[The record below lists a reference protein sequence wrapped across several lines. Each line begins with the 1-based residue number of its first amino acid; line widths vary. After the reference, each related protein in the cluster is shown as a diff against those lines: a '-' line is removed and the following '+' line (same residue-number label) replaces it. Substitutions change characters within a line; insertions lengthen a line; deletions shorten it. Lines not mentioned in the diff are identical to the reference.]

1 MDNDIKSEDE
11 NNLLL
16 NENGNDENDENND
29 GDVDDE
35 DGDLDD
41 GDYYE
46 NENEN
51 EGEDNDNDIEGD
63 DEAENEQLND
73 LKNNEKNTNNRKI
86 DDDFFMSNA
95 KKMFSEQLMQHNN
108 DGYNNKNMNHNEMIK
123 SMNLY
128 SDSTNYGQTEIS
140 SSNHLKQN
148 CNTNGNEHDNYITQ
162 KLNSMNNSNPKKH
175 TRDELVFLTKIF
187 DRCENYE
194 DAIET
199 SLSFIKMKPILSSD
213 ERLTFSNA
221 FKNLLIIKRNS
232 LKYLEDLF
240 KKETKNQSKTEKEGE
255 ENIRNCEYL
264 DEIITKVEDEL
275 HSLIGLML
283 EILDEMLIPNSK
295 KPEAQVFYLKLK
307 ADYYRYK
314 AEISKGDD
322 KEIAIDLAEH
332 AYNDA
337 YLMSEEQLPITSL
350 TRVGLAVNFSIF
362 YYEHKDMLDEA
373 IMIAR
378 SCFDDAIKSVDDIE
392 PEKAKDYILLV
403 HLLKE
408 NVIFWNTEKAEEES
422 SQN

>member
-1 MDNDIKSEDE
+1 MDNESKSEDNKSYE
-11 NNLLL
+11 NEE
-16 NENGNDENDENND
+16 NEMNESEHEENND
-29 GDVDDE
+29 ADVDDE
-35 DGDLDD
+35 EGENDD
-41 GDYYE
+41 GSYYE
-46 NENEN
+46 NENE
-51 EGEDNDNDIEGD
+51 ENDNDIDGD
-63 DEAENEQLND
+63 DEAESDQLNELRQNQND
-73 LKNNEKNTNNRKI
+73 KNMNSMRN
-86 DDDFFMSNA
+86 DDDFFIANA

-108 DGYNNKNMNHNEMIK
+108 DGNFKSNMDHNEMIK

-128 SDSTNYGQTEIS
+128 NDSSNYGQTETT
-140 SSNHLKQN
+140 NHSKQN
-148 CNTNGNEHDNYITQ
+148 NFSLVSESDNFITQ
-162 KLNSMNNSNPKKH
+162 KLNSMNNNNPKKH

-221 FKNLLIIKRNS
+221 FKNLLIMKRNS

-240 KKETKNQSKTEKEGE
+240 KKERKCKGLTEKEAE
-255 ENIRNCEYL
+255 ENIKNCEYL
-264 DEIITKVEDEL
+264 DEIIIKVEDES

-307 ADYYRYK
+307 ADYFRYK
-314 AEISKGDD
+314 AEISRGDD

-337 YLMSEEQLPITSL
+337 YLMSEEQLPITSI

-362 YYEHKDMLDEA
+362 YYEHKSMLDEA

-408 NVIFWNTEKAEEES
+408 NVIFWNTEKADEES

>member
-1 MDNDIKSEDE
+1 
-11 NNLLL
+11 L
-16 NENGNDENDENND
+16 NELRQNQND
-29 GDVDDE
+29 
-35 DGDLDD
+35 
-41 GDYYE
+41 
-46 NENEN
+46 
-51 EGEDNDNDIEGD
+51 
-63 DEAENEQLND
+63 
-73 LKNNEKNTNNRKI
+73 KNMNSMRN
-86 DDDFFMSNA
+86 DDDFFIANA

-108 DGYNNKNMNHNEMIK
+108 DGNFKSNMDHNEMIK

-128 SDSTNYGQTEIS
+128 NDSSNYGQTETT
-140 SSNHLKQN
+140 NHSKQN
-148 CNTNGNEHDNYITQ
+148 NFSLVSESDNFITQ
-162 KLNSMNNSNPKKH
+162 KLNSMNNNNPKKH

-221 FKNLLIIKRNS
+221 FKNLLIMKRNS

-240 KKETKNQSKTEKEGE
+240 KKERKSKGLTEKEAE
-255 ENIRNCEYL
+255 ENIKNCEYL
-264 DEIITKVEDEL
+264 DEIIIKVEDES

-307 ADYYRYK
+307 ADYFRYK
-314 AEISKGDD
+314 AEISRGDD

-337 YLMSEEQLPITSL
+337 YLMSEEQLPITSI

-362 YYEHKDMLDEA
+362 YYEHKSMLDEA

-408 NVIFWNTEKAEEES
+408 NVIFWNTEKADEES